1 MRKLIFYIS
10 AICICISCIS
20 SNSQT
25 ANSKDNAEI
34 PFVSS
39 PIPAYTASS
48 PLEENLVNQFNI
60 YIDAM
65 RNGNVE
71 LVKQYLYSDLFAQYP
86 ADYKNRAYQTIVKRI
101 TRVVLFFHV
110 LTLNIY
116 LIVSNISDIHLKSP
130 LSSPN
135 KSPLKKGIFPF
146 TPEHNLEHMP
156 QFLWNTIFHKGS
168 RNFYVFKTRTIMIQI
183 LKISFFIVLSR
194 IIYYI

>member
-86 ADYKNRAYQTIVKRI
+86 AAYKDQAYQTVVMLFENTITETEAKGFTIDCIISDILKRISDNNRLIYVCETVMNLSGHDKFIADKSRVIAISVNNGKSWQFLEMSEEAEHTLSLRFSKRI
-101 TRVVLFFHV
+101 TSQ
-110 LTLNIY
+110 
-116 LIVSNISDIHLKSP
+116 IV
-130 LSSPN
+130 
-135 KSPLKKGIFPF
+135 
-146 TPEHNLEHMP
+146 E
-156 QFLWNTIFHKGS
+156 
-168 RNFYVFKTRTIMIQI
+168 
-183 LKISFFIVLSR
+183 
-194 IIYYI
+194 

>member
-86 ADYKNRAYQTIVKRI
+86 ADYKNRAYQTIVN
-101 TRVVLFFHV
+101 LFQNTVTETENNGFTINFV
-110 LTLNIY
+110 
-116 LIVSNISDIHLKSP
+116 ISDILKQISDNDRQIYVCETTMN
-130 LSSPN
+130 LSGHDKFIAD
-135 KSPLKKGIFPF
+135 KSQIFAIS
-146 TPEHNLEHMP
+146 TNNGESW
-156 QFLWNTIFHKGS
+156 QFLEMSEDAEH
-168 RNFYVFKTRTIMIQI
+168 I
-183 LKISFFIVLSR
+183 LSLRFSQR
-194 IIYYI
+194 IISQIVE